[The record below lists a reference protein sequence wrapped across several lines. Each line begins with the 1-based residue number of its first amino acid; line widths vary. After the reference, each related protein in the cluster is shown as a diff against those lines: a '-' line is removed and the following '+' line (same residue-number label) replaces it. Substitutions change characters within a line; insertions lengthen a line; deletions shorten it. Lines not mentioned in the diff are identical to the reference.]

1 MGIGKQ
7 AKTLTNKQIDSVLD
21 HLSRSRSPIRNR
33 AIFLLSVKAGL
44 RAKEIANLRW
54 EMVLNGDATLG
65 ESLALPNIASKGNSG
80 RVIPLNKH
88 LAVALQ
94 DLLAEEMKRKN
105 FNAKDFIVRTQRAV
119 QTTPQAVV
127 NMFAT
132 WYREL
137 GMVGCSS
144 HSGRRTLITNIAR
157 KISTVGGSLR
167 DVQAIA
173 GHSSLAV
180 TQRYI
185 DTDSEAQKKVL
196 NLV

>member
-21 HLSRSRSPIRNR
+21 YLSRSRSPKRNQ

-54 EMVLNGDATLG
+54 EMVLRGDASLG
-65 ESLALPNIASKGNSG
+65 DSLALPNIASKGNSG
-80 RVIPLNKH
+80 RVIPLNKD
-88 LAVALQ
+88 LEVALQ
-94 DLLAEEMKRKN
+94 ELLTEEMERKN
-105 FNAKDFIVRTQRAV
+105 FSSKDFIVRTQRAER
-119 QTTPQAVV
+119 TSPQAVV

-185 DTDSEAQKKVL
+185 DFDTEAQKKVL

>member
-21 HLSRSRSPIRNR
+21 HLGRSRAPIRNR

-54 EMVLNGDATLG
+54 EMVLRGDASLG

-80 RVIPLNKH
+80 RVIPLNKD
-88 LAVALQ
+88 LADALQ
-94 DLLAEEMKRKN
+94 GLLTEEMERKN
-105 FNAKDFIVRTQRAV
+105 FSSKDFIVRTQRAER
-119 QTTPQAVV
+119 TSPQAVV

-185 DTDSEAQKKVL
+185 DFHTEAQKKVL

>member
-21 HLSRSRSPIRNR
+21 YLSRSRSPKRNQ

-54 EMVLNGDATLG
+54 EMVLRGDASLG
-65 ESLALPNIASKGNSG
+65 DSLALPNIASKGNSG
-80 RVIPLNKH
+80 RVIPLNKD
-88 LAVALQ
+88 LADAIQ
-94 DLLAEEMKRKN
+94 GLLTEEMERKN
-105 FNAKDFIVRTQRAV
+105 FSSKDFIVRTQRAER
-119 QTTPQAVV
+119 TSPQAVV

-185 DTDSEAQKKVL
+185 DFDTEAQKKVL

>member
-21 HLSRSRSPIRNR
+21 HLGRSRAPIRNR

-54 EMVLNGDATLG
+54 EMVLRGDASLG
-65 ESLALPNIASKGNSG
+65 DSLALPNIASKGNSG
-80 RVIPLNKH
+80 RVIPLNKD
-88 LAVALQ
+88 LADALQ
-94 DLLAEEMKRKN
+94 GLLTEEMERKN
-105 FNAKDFIVRTQRAV
+105 FSSKDFIVRTQRAER
-119 QTTPQAVV
+119 TSPQAVV

-185 DTDSEAQKKVL
+185 DFDTEAQKKVL

>member
-21 HLSRSRSPIRNR
+21 HLARSRAPVRNR

-54 EMVLNGDATLG
+54 EMVLKGDASLG
-65 ESLALPNIASKGNSG
+65 DSLALPNIASKGNSG
-80 RVIPLNKH
+80 RVIPLNKD
-88 LAVALQ
+88 LEVALQ
-94 DLLAEEMKRKN
+94 ELLAEEMKRKK
-105 FNAKDFIVRTQRAV
+105 FNSKDFIVRTQRAER
-119 QTTPQAVV
+119 TSPQAVV

-185 DTDSEAQKKVL
+185 DFDTEAQKKVL

>member
-21 HLSRSRSPIRNR
+21 HLGRSRAPVRNR

-54 EMVLNGDATLG
+54 EMVLKGDASLG
-65 ESLALPNIASKGNSG
+65 DSLALPNIASKGNSG
-80 RVIPLNKH
+80 RVIPLNKD
-88 LAVALQ
+88 LEVALQ
-94 DLLAEEMKRKN
+94 ELLAEEMKRKN
-105 FNAKDFIVRTQRAV
+105 FNSKDFIVRTQRAER
-119 QTTPQAVV
+119 TSPQAVV

-185 DTDSEAQKKVL
+185 DFDTEAQKKVL

>member
-7 AKTLTNKQIDSVLD
+7 AKILTNKQIDSVLD
-21 HLSRSRSPIRNR
+21 HLARSRAPVRNR

-54 EMVLNGDATLG
+54 EMVLKGDASLG
-65 ESLALPNIASKGNSG
+65 DSLALPNIASKGNSG
-80 RVIPLNKH
+80 RIIPLNKD
-88 LAVALQ
+88 LEVALQ
-94 DLLAEEMKRKN
+94 ELLAEEMKRKN
-105 FNAKDFIVRTQRAV
+105 FNSKDFIVRTQRAER
-119 QTTPQAVV
+119 TSPQAVV

-185 DTDSEAQKKVL
+185 DFDTEAQKKVL